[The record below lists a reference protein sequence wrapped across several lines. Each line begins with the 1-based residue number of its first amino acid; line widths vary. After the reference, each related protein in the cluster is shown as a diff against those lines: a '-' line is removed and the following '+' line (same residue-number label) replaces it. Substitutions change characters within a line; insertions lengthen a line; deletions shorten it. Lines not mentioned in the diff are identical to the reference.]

1 VKLLKIKV
9 IVPVTTN
16 YYDTIV
22 KDDFEKIVR
31 PDTKIDVSSLKRGAF
46 RIESIYDEAFSIPFA
61 LEELK
66 NAEEE
71 GYDAAI
77 VFCATDPG
85 LVAAKELLT
94 IPVVGLLESSMHL
107 AAMLGDKFSILA
119 PTDTVALCYREK
131 ARLYKVE
138 DRLSSIR
145 SVNIQVADLD
155 RDIDELKK
163 RLLDAGKAC
172 VQQDS
177 ADSIIFGCGGIRA
190 LSDWLQSQLE
200 VPVIEPGLIAVRTAE
215 MLVDLRLT
223 HSKKTFMKPLAK
235 KLHIYESYK

>member
-1 VKLLKIKV
+1 MKIKV

-77 VFCATDPG
+77 IFCATDPG

-107 AAMLGDKFSILA
+107 AAMLDDKFSILA
-119 PTDTVALCYREK
+119 PTDMVALCYR
-131 ARLYKVE
+131 
-138 DRLSSIR
+138 
-145 SVNIQVADLD
+145 
-155 RDIDELKK
+155 
-163 RLLDAGKAC
+163 
-172 VQQDS
+172 
-177 ADSIIFGCGGIRA
+177 
-190 LSDWLQSQLE
+190 
-200 VPVIEPGLIAVRTAE
+200 
-215 MLVDLRLT
+215 
-223 HSKKTFMKPLAK
+223 
-235 KLHIYESYK
+235 